1 MEMNMKMLQKAA
13 VASTLAFSVLAFA
26 ALAPSP
32 ARADTPSRPGGYCL
46 VFGDNETQCDFATLD
61 QCRESASGLAGEC
74 FAAAP
79 RREDSFAYAPRMHG
93 QRR

>member
-1 MEMNMKMLQKAA
+1 MFHKTA

-26 ALAPSP
+26 AMAPSP
-32 ARADTPSRPGGYCL
+32 ARADISSRPGSYCL
-46 VFGDNETQCDFATLD
+46 MFGDNETQCDFATLD

-74 FAAAP
+74 YVNFS
-79 RREDSFAYAPRMHG
+79 RREENFAYAPRMHG